1 MTEGATKASSAEAR
15 RSRPRPLA
23 FVGDDL
29 ALVQGLSSGNPAAQA
44 ALFDRYA
51 AHVRRVLLRV
61 LGPDG
66 ELADA
71 LHDVFV
77 QALGCVGELRDP
89 AALKAWITSIAVF
102 TARGRI
108 RRRRRRRWLRLVAPA
123 DLPEQETPG
132 PSAELSEA
140 VRSTYA
146 VLDRLPAEERIAFAL
161 RFIDGMELTEVALAS
176 GCSLATIKRRLARAG
191 QLFFAE
197 ARHHPALASYL
208 EDASADDGE
217 AP

>member
-1 MTEGATKASSAEAR
+1 VTEGATKAPSAQPR
-15 RSRPRPLA
+15 RQRPRPLA
-23 FVGDDL
+23 FVGDDV
-29 ALVQGLSSGNPAAQA
+29 ALVHGLCSGNPAAQA

-51 AHVRRVLLRV
+51 SHVRRVLLRV
-61 LGPDG
+61 LGMDG
-66 ELADA
+66 ELGDA
-71 LHDVFV
+71 VHDVFV
-77 QALGCVGELRDP
+77 QALGSVGELRDA

-123 DLPEQETPG
+123 DLPEQEISG

-140 VRSTYA
+140 VRCTYA

-161 RFIDGMELTEVALAS
+161 RFIDGMELTEVALAC

-197 ARHHPALASYL
+197 ARRHPALASYV
-208 EDASADDGE
+208 ADDPKRDGE